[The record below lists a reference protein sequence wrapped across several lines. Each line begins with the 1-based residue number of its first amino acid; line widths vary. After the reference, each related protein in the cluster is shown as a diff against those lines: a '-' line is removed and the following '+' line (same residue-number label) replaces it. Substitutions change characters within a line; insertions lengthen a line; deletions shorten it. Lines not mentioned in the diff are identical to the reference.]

1 MNKPKIIVVCG
12 PTATGKSDLA
22 VSIAKKV
29 GGEIISADSR
39 QIYKGLDIGSG
50 KITKKEMRGVP
61 HYMLDVVSAKSTFT
75 VAQFKKKGE
84 KIIEDILKR
93 GKVPIIAGGTGF
105 YIDALV
111 DGITYPEVKPNKVLR
126 KELEKKSLEELQA
139 ILKKKDK
146 KRYDVIDLDNKVR
159 LVRAIEIIDVLGKV
173 PAPIKEEGYDPIFIG
188 LDYSDEILKKR
199 IHDRLLKRMKQG
211 MKKEVERLHS
221 EGISWKRLES
231 LGLEYR
237 YLALFL
243 QNKISKEEM
252 LSELESKI
260 WQFAK
265 RQRTWFR
272 RNKKIVWYDLP
283 EIHMVQKQVNIFL
296 EK

>member
-1 MNKPKIIVVCG
+1 MDKPKIIVVCG

-22 VSIAKKV
+22 VSIAKEV

-39 QIYKGLDIGSG
+39 QIYKDLNIGSG

-61 HYMLDVVSAKSTFT
+61 HYMLDIVSAKSTFT

-84 KIIEDILKR
+84 KIIQDILKR

-111 DGITYPEVKPNKVLR
+111 YGITYPEVKPNKELR
-126 KELEKKSLEELQA
+126 KELEEKSLEELQV

-173 PAPIKEEGYDPIFIG
+173 PEPIREEKYNPIFIG

-199 IHDRLLKRMKQG
+199 IHDRLLKRMRNG
-211 MKKEVERLHS
+211 MKKEVEDLHNS
-221 EGISWKRLES
+221 GVSWKRLES

-243 QNKISKEEM
+243 QNKIPKEEM
-252 LSELESKI
+252 ISELENKI

-265 RQRTWFR
+265 RQRTWFK
-272 RNKKIVWYDLP
+272 RNKHIYWYDLS
-283 EIHMVQKQVNIFL
+283 EMHTIQKRVNIFL
-296 EK
+296 KK